1 MGLAEKRPR
10 LWRRRSKMEGN
21 ERQSTE
27 AAVPKTGACSSSA
40 TTTQPAA
47 AFFALNFAIE
57 STTRCQEHLR

>member
-1 MGLAEKRPR
+1 
-10 LWRRRSKMEGN
+10 MEGN
-21 ERQSTE
+21 DRETAAK